1 MKHTIIIIA
10 IIILNIFSIIMLL
23 KMLKGTEL
31 KIKIITCI
39 ALILFMFII
48 SNIIYGIGNMGI
60 IGEIANKS
68 KNMIL
73 LVLMPIN
80 MMIIASPIALQIN
93 KAQSKEIEK
102 EEFLKKIITLVL
114 IDIAILIVEC
124 IYIKNIQLGTQSVM
138 EGLKANKNV

>member
-1 MKHTIIIIA
+1 MHTIIIIA

-102 EEFLKKIITLVL
+102 EEFLKK
-114 IDIAILIVEC
+114 
-124 IYIKNIQLGTQSVM
+124 
-138 EGLKANKNV
+138 

>member
-1 MKHTIIIIA
+1 MHTIIIIA

-39 ALILFMFII
+39 ALILFMFVI
-48 SNIIYGIGNMGI
+48 SNIIYGIGNIGI

-73 LVLMPIN
+73 PVLMPIN

-93 KAQSKEIEK
+93 KAHSKEIEK

-138 EGLKANKNV
+138 EGLKANNNV

>member
-1 MKHTIIIIA
+1 MHTIIIIA

-39 ALILFMFII
+39 SLILFMFII

-138 EGLKANKNV
+138 EGLKANNNV

>member
-1 MKHTIIIIA
+1 MHTIIIIA

-39 ALILFMFII
+39 SLILFMFII
-48 SNIIYGIGNMGI
+48 SNIIYGIGNIGI

-102 EEFLKKIITLVL
+102 EEFSKKIITLVL

-138 EGLKANKNV
+138 EGLKANNNV

>member
-1 MKHTIIIIA
+1 MHTIIIIA

-80 MMIIASPIALQIN
+80 MMIIASPISLQIN

-102 EEFLKKIITLVL
+102 EKFSKKIITLVL

-138 EGLKANKNV
+138 EGLKANNNV

>member
-1 MKHTIIIIA
+1 MHTIIIIA

-60 IGEIANKS
+60 IEEIANKS

-93 KAQSKEIEK
+93 KAHSKEIEK
-102 EEFLKKIITLVL
+102 EEFSKKIITLVL

>member
-1 MKHTIIIIA
+1 MHTIIIIA

-48 SNIIYGIGNMGI
+48 SNIIYGIGNIGI

-114 IDIAILIVEC
+114 VDIAILIVEC

-138 EGLKANKNV
+138 EGLKANNNV

>member
-1 MKHTIIIIA
+1 MHTIIIIA

-31 KIKIITCI
+31 KTKIVTCI

-102 EEFLKKIITLVL
+102 EEFSKKIITLVL

-138 EGLKANKNV
+138 EGLKANNNV

>member
-1 MKHTIIIIA
+1 MHTIIIIA

-48 SNIIYGIGNMGI
+48 SNIIYGIGNIGI
-60 IGEIANKS
+60 IGKIANKS

-102 EEFLKKIITLVL
+102 EEFSKKIITLVL

-138 EGLKANKNV
+138 EGLKANNNV

>member
-1 MKHTIIIIA
+1 MHTIIIIA

-31 KIKIITCI
+31 KTKIITCTT
-39 ALILFMFII
+39 LILLMFII

-102 EEFLKKIITLVL
+102 EEFSKKIITLVL

-138 EGLKANKNV
+138 EGLKANNNV

>member
-1 MKHTIIIIA
+1 MHTIIIIA

-31 KIKIITCI
+31 KTKIVTCI
-39 ALILFMFII
+39 ALILLMFII

-102 EEFLKKIITLVL
+102 EEFSKKIITLVL

-138 EGLKANKNV
+138 EGLKANNNV

>member
-1 MKHTIIIIA
+1 MHTIIIIA

-114 IDIAILIVEC
+114 IDISILIVEC
-124 IYIKNIQLGTQSVM
+124 I
-138 EGLKANKNV
+138 

>member
-1 MKHTIIIIA
+1 MHTIIIIA

-93 KAQSKEIEK
+93 KAHSKEIEK

-138 EGLKANKNV
+138 EGLKANNNV

>member
-1 MKHTIIIIA
+1 
-10 IIILNIFSIIMLL
+10 
-23 KMLKGTEL
+23 
-31 KIKIITCI
+31 
-39 ALILFMFII
+39 MFII

-60 IGEIANKS
+60 KGEIANKS

-102 EEFLKKIITLVL
+102 EEFSKKIITLVL

-138 EGLKANKNV
+138 EGLKANNNV

>member
-1 MKHTIIIIA
+1 MHTIIIIA

-39 ALILFMFII
+39 ALILSMFII

-102 EEFLKKIITLVL
+102 EEFSKKIITLVL

-138 EGLKANKNV
+138 EGLKANNNV

>member
-1 MKHTIIIIA
+1 MHTIIIIA

-31 KIKIITCI
+31 KTKIITCTT
-39 ALILFMFII
+39 LILLMFII

-102 EEFLKKIITLVL
+102 EEFAKKIITLVL

-138 EGLKANKNV
+138 EGLKANNNV

>member
-1 MKHTIIIIA
+1 MHTIIIIA

-73 LVLMPIN
+73 PVLMPIN

-93 KAQSKEIEK
+93 KAHSKEIEK

-138 EGLKANKNV
+138 EGLKANNNV

>member
-1 MKHTIIIIA
+1 MHTIIIIA

-93 KAQSKEIEK
+93 KAHSKEIEK
-102 EEFLKKIITLVL
+102 EEFSKKIITLVL

>member
-1 MKHTIIIIA
+1 MHTIIIIA

-31 KIKIITCI
+31 KTKIITCTT
-39 ALILFMFII
+39 LILLMFII

-102 EEFLKKIITLVL
+102 EEFSKKIIKLVL

-138 EGLKANKNV
+138 EGLRANNNV

>member
-1 MKHTIIIIA
+1 MHTIIIIA

-60 IGEIANKS
+60 IKEIANKS

-93 KAQSKEIEK
+93 KAHSKEIEK

-138 EGLKANKNV
+138 EGLKANNNV

>member
-1 MKHTIIIIA
+1 MHTIIIIA

-60 IGEIANKS
+60 IEEIANKS

-102 EEFLKKIITLVL
+102 EEFSKKIITLVL

-138 EGLKANKNV
+138 EGLKANNNV

>member
-1 MKHTIIIIA
+1 MHTIIIIA

-31 KIKIITCI
+31 KTKIVTCI
-39 ALILFMFII
+39 TLILLMFII
-48 SNIIYGIGNMGI
+48 SNIIYGIGNMEI

-102 EEFLKKIITLVL
+102 EEFSKKIITLVL

-138 EGLKANKNV
+138 EGLKANNNV

>member
-1 MKHTIIIIA
+1 MHTIIIIA

-60 IGEIANKS
+60 IKEIANKS

-93 KAQSKEIEK
+93 KAHSKEIEK
-102 EEFLKKIITLVL
+102 EEFFKKIITLVL

-138 EGLKANKNV
+138 EGLKANNNV

>member
-1 MKHTIIIIA
+1 MHTIIIIA

-102 EEFLKKIITLVL
+102 EEFSKKIITLVL

-138 EGLKANKNV
+138 EGLKANNNV

>member
-1 MKHTIIIIA
+1 MHTIIIIA
-10 IIILNIFSIIMLL
+10 IVILNIFSIIMLL

-102 EEFLKKIITLVL
+102 EEFSKKIITLVL

-138 EGLKANKNV
+138 EGLKANNNV

>member
-1 MKHTIIIIA
+1 MHTIIIIA

-39 ALILFMFII
+39 SLILFMFII

-68 KNMIL
+68 KNMIS

-138 EGLKANKNV
+138 EGLKANNNV

>member
-1 MKHTIIIIA
+1 MHTIIIIA

-31 KIKIITCI
+31 KTKIITCTT
-39 ALILFMFII
+39 LILLMFII

-73 LVLMPIN
+73 LVLIPIN

-102 EEFLKKIITLVL
+102 EEFSKKIITLVL

-138 EGLKANKNV
+138 EGLKANNNV

>member
-1 MKHTIIIIA
+1 MHTIIIIA

-60 IGEIANKS
+60 IREIANKS

-102 EEFLKKIITLVL
+102 EEFSKKIITLVL

-138 EGLKANKNV
+138 EGLKANNNV

>member
-1 MKHTIIIIA
+1 MHTIIIIA

-31 KIKIITCI
+31 KIKSITCI

-102 EEFLKKIITLVL
+102 EEFSKKIITLVL

-138 EGLKANKNV
+138 EGLKANNNV

>member
-1 MKHTIIIIA
+1 MHTIIIIA

-31 KIKIITCI
+31 QIKIITCI

-102 EEFLKKIITLVL
+102 EKFSKKIITLVL

-138 EGLKANKNV
+138 EGLKANNNV

>member
-1 MKHTIIIIA
+1 MHTIIIIA

-48 SNIIYGIGNMGI
+48 SNLIYGIGNMGI

-138 EGLKANKNV
+138 EGLKANNNV

>member
-1 MKHTIIIIA
+1 MQTIIIIA

-31 KIKIITCI
+31 KTKIVTCI
-39 ALILFMFII
+39 ALILLMFII

-102 EEFLKKIITLVL
+102 EEFSKKIITLVL

-138 EGLKANKNV
+138 EGLKANNNV

>member
-1 MKHTIIIIA
+1 MHTIIIIA

-48 SNIIYGIGNMGI
+48 SNIIYGI

-93 KAQSKEIEK
+93 KAHSKEIEK
-102 EEFLKKIITLVL
+102 EEFFKKIIILVL

-138 EGLKANKNV
+138 EGLKANNNV

>member
-1 MKHTIIIIA
+1 MHTIIIIA

-60 IGEIANKS
+60 IKEIANKS

-102 EEFLKKIITLVL
+102 GEFLKKIITLVL

-138 EGLKANKNV
+138 EGLKANNNV

>member
-1 MKHTIIIIA
+1 MHTIIIIA

-48 SNIIYGIGNMGI
+48 SNIIYGIGNIGI

-93 KAQSKEIEK
+93 KANSKEIEK
-102 EEFLKKIITLVL
+102 EEFSKKIITLVL

-138 EGLKANKNV
+138 EGLKANNNV

>member
-1 MKHTIIIIA
+1 MHTIIIIA

-31 KIKIITCI
+31 KTKIITCTT
-39 ALILFMFII
+39 LILLMFII

-102 EEFLKKIITLVL
+102 EEFSKKIIILVL

-138 EGLKANKNV
+138 EGLKANNNV

>member
-1 MKHTIIIIA
+1 MHTIIVIA

-138 EGLKANKNV
+138 EGLKANNNV

>member
-1 MKHTIIIIA
+1 MHTIIIIA

-124 IYIKNIQLGTQSVM
+124 I
-138 EGLKANKNV
+138 

>member
-1 MKHTIIIIA
+1 MHTIIIIA

-114 IDIAILIVEC
+114 VDIAILIVEC

-138 EGLKANKNV
+138 EGLKANNNV

>member
-1 MKHTIIIIA
+1 MHTIIIIA

-39 ALILFMFII
+39 SLILFMFII

-93 KAQSKEIEK
+93 KAHSKEIEK

-138 EGLKANKNV
+138 EGLKANNNV